1 MATQA
6 KDTAFATIDGGTT
19 DDYPGY
25 RTPPNNTEIE
35 AALIGAIL
43 TNNRAHEK
51 VSEFLRGEHFYEPVL
66 GRIFEAAT
74 KLIEQGQVASP
85 ATLKH
90 YFDRDPALSDVG
102 GAEYL
107 FDLAANAVM
116 IVNAEDLGRSIYDLH
131 LKRELIAVGEDMVN
145 DAFEPDIDTKA
156 SEQIEAAEQRLYDL
170 SSTGNIERSYF
181 EIADAARLAL
191 QAAEE
196 AYKRESHI
204 VGVTTGFREMDTMLG
219 GLHRSDLLI
228 LAGRPSMGKTALAT
242 NIAFNAAKS
251 FKEIVDEHGR
261 VTTEGGHVLFFSLEM
276 SAEQLAGRILAE
288 QSEVPSDKIRRG
300 DINAEEFERLAAAS
314 QDLYK
319 LPLYIDDTPALSVSA
334 LRTRARRLKS
344 QSKLHMIIID
354 YLQLMQASPGSRP
367 DNRVQEIAEITR
379 GLKTLAKD
387 LDVPVIALSQLS
399 RQVENRDNKR
409 PQLADLRE
417 SGTIEQDSDVVMF
430 IFREEYYLQRD
441 QPARRDN
448 EAEDKFQDR
457 IELHNTLLRE
467 SRNIAEVIVA
477 KQRHGPVGT
486 VDLHFN
492 GDLTKFSDLDT
503 YHHDP
508 DAEF

>member
-1 MATQA
+1 MRNLPVMATQA
-6 KDTAFATIDGGTT
+6 KDTAFATIDGGAT

-25 RTPPNNTEIE
+25 RTPPHNTEIE

-51 VSEFLRGEHFYEPVL
+51 VSEFLRGDHFYEPVL

-90 YFDRDPALSDVG
+90 FDRDPALSDVG

-116 IVNAEDLGRSIYDLH
+116 IVNAEDLGRSIIYDLH
-131 LKRELIAVGEDMVN
+131 LKRELIAAGEDMVN

-181 EIADAARLAL
+181 EIADAADLRFKPP
-191 QAAEE
+191 
-196 AYKRESHI
+196 KRRISARVI
-204 VGVTTGFREMDTMLG
+204 SSASPRVFVKWIRCWVDFTAPIF
-219 GLHRSDLLI
+219 LI

-387 LDVPVIALSQLS
+387 LDVPVIALAAKPTS
-399 RQVENRDNKR
+399 REPR
-409 PQLADLRE
+409 
-417 SGTIEQDSDVVMF
+417 
-430 IFREEYYLQRD
+430 
-441 QPARRDN
+441 
-448 EAEDKFQDR
+448 
-457 IELHNTLLRE
+457 
-467 SRNIAEVIVA
+467 
-477 KQRHGPVGT
+477 
-486 VDLHFN
+486 
-492 GDLTKFSDLDT
+492 
-503 YHHDP
+503 
-508 DAEF
+508 

>member
-6 KDTAFATIDGGTT
+6 KDTAFATIDGGAT

-25 RTPPNNTEIE
+25 RTPPHNTEIE

-51 VSEFLRGEHFYEPVL
+51 VSEFLRGDHFYEPVL

-170 SSTGNIERSYF
+170 SSTGNFERSYF

-242 NIAFNAAKS
+242 NIAFNAAK
-251 FKEIVDEHGR
+251 
-261 VTTEGGHVLFFSLEM
+261 
-276 SAEQLAGRILAE
+276 
-288 QSEVPSDKIRRG
+288 
-300 DINAEEFERLAAAS
+300 
-314 QDLYK
+314 
-319 LPLYIDDTPALSVSA
+319 AL
-334 LRTRARRLKS
+334 
-344 QSKLHMIIID
+344 
-354 YLQLMQASPGSRP
+354 
-367 DNRVQEIAEITR
+367 
-379 GLKTLAKD
+379 
-387 LDVPVIALSQLS
+387 
-399 RQVENRDNKR
+399 
-409 PQLADLRE
+409 
-417 SGTIEQDSDVVMF
+417 
-430 IFREEYYLQRD
+430 
-441 QPARRDN
+441 
-448 EAEDKFQDR
+448 
-457 IELHNTLLRE
+457 
-467 SRNIAEVIVA
+467 
-477 KQRHGPVGT
+477 
-486 VDLHFN
+486 
-492 GDLTKFSDLDT
+492 
-503 YHHDP
+503 
-508 DAEF
+508 